1 MILIID
7 DNPDVRSILAMLLE
21 EDGYSVE
28 EAVDG
33 EAALDRALDR
43 AVNLIVLDVAMPR
56 RDGPAFC
63 RAYRERGGQ
72 APIILVTAAAEE
84 AVATAITTCG
94 AVEYIPKPFDIEP
107 ALETIKRH
115 AGRPS

>member
-7 DNPDVRSILAMLLE
+7 DNDDVRSILAMLLI
-21 EDGYSVE
+21 EDGYSVV

-33 EAALDRALDR
+33 EAALARALDGD
-43 AVNLIVLDVAMPR
+43 VSLIVLDIAMPR

-72 APIILVTAAAEE
+72 APIILVTAASDD
-84 AVATAITTCG
+84 AVTTALTTCG